1 MLILPTNINQILEA
15 FEKWYK
21 SDYHKNNEDYY
32 SDTLTLENLSGMSK
46 KEFEDFFLE
55 FANEGGR
62 IQSGGYRTAGNL
74 LKAVHDDYRS
84 FKSKIIE
91 PFNNDF
97 DVYNWLNWAKD
108 FPYFGKGIATIFLN
122 RLNKTKFAVV
132 NNKSIEAYEMLGYTI
147 KRNPLEKT
155 YEDIYNA
162 QTDFIK
168 RFPEIK
174 NYYKADALS
183 QFIIGEEEGINLIN
197 SSIVNYWIFQGNP
210 KFYKVV
216 EALNDNALV
225 TWSVKAFKKTIKK
238 GDKVILWVTGEK
250 PGCYALCE
258 VTSDVYEGMDEKF
271 ELKYYTDLSTNEI
284 SSKVKIKVTHNLA
297 SKPITKAQIDSIN
310 ELSDL
315 KVGNQGTNFSA
326 TKEQYLT
333 LLNMTENINSKKYWL
348 YSPGEKAEMWDEFYE
363 KGIMGI
369 GWDTAGDLNKYK
381 TKRDIEIKLQ
391 QLEKTDGSKKND
403 ATALYELKEII
414 SIGDIIIVKKGRG
427 ELLGFGEVVSD
438 YYYDSTREDYRQI
451 RKVDWKKKGNWKTDH
466 SLALKT
472 LTDITKYSSDHPDY
486 DFYYQRLLGIMGING
501 MAPISMPLNMILYG
515 PPGTGKTYNTLFKA
529 AAIIEE
535 RLIPDIDE
543 AKRIFNE
550 HLGNRIEFITFHQ
563 NYSYEDFIQG
573 IKPDTEN
580 DKELTFEKRD
590 GIFKKIAD
598 RALNNLKAADQPQSI
613 KRPFEEVFQEFINP
627 LVEGDVE
634 KIELRMKK
642 VSCFITNVANKSIE
656 FEKATGKSSHTL
668 SISTLKKMYEAES
681 VLDIQGLASYYM
693 PLLNKLLELGKK
705 NVNTTL
711 NIQKQNY
718 IIIIDEIN
726 RANISRVFGELITLI
741 EPDKRSHGNIPLK
754 CKLPSGEEFMVPS
767 NLYILGTMNTADKSI
782 ALIDVALRRRFQFIG
797 FYPDYT
803 LIPDFAEILKPINE
817 RIYKEKNSADFM
829 IGHSFFMN
837 HTKNDLQEIFNN
849 AVIPLLF
856 EYFNGNINKITEI
869 LKAGKIEVEETE
881 NHQLIYKG

>member
-15 FEKWYK
+15 FEQWYK
-21 SDYHKNNEDYY
+21 SDQHSNNEDYY
-32 SDTLTLENLSGMSK
+32 NKIITSEKLSVMSK
-46 KEFEDFFLE
+46 KEFEEFFLD
-55 FANEGGR
+55 FANEGGK

-84 FKSKIIE
+84 FKDKILE
-91 PFNNDF
+91 PFNKDF
-97 DVYNWLNWAKD
+97 DIYNWLIWAKD
-108 FPYFGKGIATIFLN
+108 FPYFGKGIATIYLN
-122 RLNKTKFAVV
+122 RVDKKRFVVV
-132 NNKSIEAYEMLGYTI
+132 NNKSIEAYEKLGYTI
-147 KRNPLEKT
+147 RHNSLEKT
-155 YEDIYNA
+155 YEDIHSA

-168 RFPEIK
+168 RFPILN
-174 NYYKADALS
+174 NYYRADALAH
-183 QFIIGEEEGINLIN
+183 FIIGEEEGKNLIE
-197 SSIVNYWIFQGNP
+197 SSFVNYWIFQGNP

-216 EALNDNALV
+216 EALNDNTLV
-225 TWSVKAFKKTIKK
+225 TWSVKAFKKNIKK

-258 VTSDVYEGMDEKF
+258 VISDVYEGMDEKF

-297 SKPITKAQIDSIN
+297 SKPITKAQIDLIN

-333 LLNMTENINSKKYWL
+333 LLNMAENINSKKYWL
-348 YSPGEKAEMWDEFYE
+348 YSPGEKAEFWNEFYE
-363 KGIMGI
+363 KGIFGI
-369 GWDTAGDLNKYK
+369 GADKLGDLNNYK
-381 TKRDIEIKLQ
+381 SKNEIAKKLQ
-391 QLEKTDGSKKND
+391 KLENTSSSKNND
-403 ATALYELKEII
+403 ATAMYDFKESI
-414 SIGDIIIVKKGRG
+414 SKGDIIIVKKGRG
-427 ELLGFGEVVSD
+427 ELLGYGEVTSD
-438 YYYDSTREDYRQI
+438 YYFDSSRPRYQKL
-451 RKVDWKKKGNWKTDH
+451 RKIKWVKKGIWKTDH
-466 SLALKT
+466 SLAIKT
-472 LTDITKYSSDHPDY
+472 LTDITKYPTDAPEY
-486 DFYYQRLLGIMGING
+486 EFYYQRLLGTMGMNG
-501 MAPISMPLNMILYG
+501 VSHISMPLNMILYG

-580 DKELTFEKRD
+580 DKELTFEKKD

-598 RALNNLKAADQPQSI
+598 RALNNLKVADQPQSI

-634 KIELRMKK
+634 KIEIRMKK

-681 VLDIQGLASYYM
+681 VLDIQGLASYYK

-705 NVNTTL
+705 NIDTTFNT
-711 NIQKQNY
+711 QKQNY
-718 IIIIDEIN
+718 VIIIDEIN